1 MDFALLSCFGRM
13 FPDCSLATAA
23 ETSQR
28 SSWSWNASG
37 IVGGGQLLMLDTS
50 DWPSDADAFS
60 ACSLPEILEPNAPPG
75 YSLSPRAC
83 RGILRRAAKRGKE
96 LPPHLRRVLEA
107 VAERG
112 EPISS
117 PAAASPE

>member
-1 MDFALLSCFGRM
+1 MDYALLSCFGRM

-23 ETSQR
+23 ATSQR

-37 IVGGGQLLMLDTS
+37 IVAGGQLLMLDTS
-50 DWPSDADAFS
+50 DWPSDAAAFS
-60 ACSLPEILEPNAPPG
+60 VCSLPEILEPDAPPR

-107 VAERG
+107 VAAHG
-112 EPISS
+112 APTSS
-117 PAAASPE
+117 PAEEPPK